1 MIDNE
6 TSLEADFTFGSARG
20 HVVDDAPFRLLVLG
34 DWSGDADLKPFS
46 ERKPV
51 EIDRDNFDDLIA
63 KLGTRLRID
72 HGDAGS
78 STLTFQSLDDFHPD
92 QIFQQLPIFE
102 RLRALRKDLLSS
114 DRFDRAAGEV
124 RSWLNVETTSANNDA
139 PPTQSTVS
147 SEGLLDSILS
157 GSTAPAPKVKSSDDS
172 ELASLIKDIV
182 RPHLISVDENEQS
195 ALLAAVDAATSELMR
210 SILHDH
216 RFQALEAA
224 WRGLYLV
231 VRRVETDSD
240 LRIYILDVSHGE
252 LAEDL
257 RSVGDLKDSRAFQLI
272 VGETVGTP
280 GAEPWA
286 LLAGNYAFEPN
297 KDDAATLVRFGKLAA
312 AANAPFVSHMRP
324 DVIGIRSFD
333 GHTDPRE
340 WDLSGTSE
348 AGRLW
353 NVLRAMPEA
362 PFLGMIVPRFLSRLP
377 YGRETDPLEAFQFEE
392 FDGRAPHDKYLW
404 SNGCFIAALLIAQ
417 SFTEYEWQMDKRFLQ
432 DVERLPL
439 HMYEHDGETVY
450 QPCAEVLFTQVGAEQ
465 LMDFGLMPLISFKN
479 TDHVKLG
486 RFQSIADT
494 GLRGRWSH

>member
-1 MIDNE
+1 MINNE
-6 TSLEADFTFGSARG
+6 SSLEAEFTFGG
-20 HVVDDAPFRLLVLG
+20 DYGNEIEDAPFRMLMLG
-34 DWSGDADLKPFS
+34 DWSGDADRKPFS
-46 ERKPV
+46 ARKPI
-51 EIDRDNFDDLIA
+51 EIDRDNFDDVIA
-63 KLGTRLRID
+63 KLGTRLTID
-72 HGDAGS
+72 HGEAGT
-78 STLTFQSLDDFHPD
+78 STLTFENLDDFHPD
-92 QIFQQLPIFE
+92 QIFRQLPMFE
-102 RLRALRKDLLSS
+102 RLRSLRKDLLSS

-124 RSWLNVETTSANNDA
+124 RSWLNVEASVEKNDA
-139 PPTQSTVS
+139 PPAQSTVS

-157 GSTAPAPKVKSSDDS
+157 GSTAPAPKVKSSGDP
-172 ELASLIKDIV
+172 ELASLVRDLV

-231 VRRVETDSD
+231 VRRVETDSN
-240 LRIYILDVSHGE
+240 LGIYILDITHDE

-257 RSVGDLKDSRAFQLI
+257 RSVSDLQESRAFELI
-272 VGETVGTP
+272 VRETVGTP
-280 GAEPWA
+280 GSDPWA

-297 KDDAATLVRFGKLAA
+297 KDDAATLIRIGKLAA
-312 AANAPFVSHMRP
+312 AANSPFVSHMRP

-353 NVLRAMPEA
+353 NVLRAVPEA
-362 PFLGMIVPRFLSRLP
+362 PRLGMIVPRFLSRLP

-392 FDGRAPHDKYLW
+392 FDGQAPHDKYLW

-439 HMYEHDGETVY
+439 HMYKYNGETVY

-465 LMDFGLMPLISFKN
+465 LMDFGLMPLLSYKN

-486 RFQSIADT
+486 RFQSIGDT
-494 GLRGRWSH
+494 GLRGRWYQ

>member
-6 TSLEADFTFGSARG
+6 TSLEAEFTFESERG
-20 HVVDDAPFRLLVLG
+20 NIIGDAPFRLLVLG
-34 DWSGDADLKPFS
+34 DWSGDSDRKAFS
-46 ERKPV
+46 ERKPI
-51 EIDRDNFDDLIA
+51 EIDRDNFDDIIA
-63 KLGTRLRID
+63 KLGARLTIN
-72 HGDAGS
+72 HGEAGT

-124 RSWLNVETTSANNDA
+124 RSWLSVESTAEKNDE
-139 PPTQSTVS
+139 PPMQSTVS

-157 GSTAPAPKVKSSDDS
+157 GSSAPAPKVKSTGDP
-172 ELASLIKDIV
+172 ELASLVRDLV
-182 RPHLISVDENEQS
+182 RPHLVSVDENEQS
-195 ALLAAVDAATSELMR
+195 ALLAAIDAATSELMR
-210 SILHDH
+210 GILHDH

-224 WRGLYLV
+224 WRGLYLI

-240 LRIYILDVSHGE
+240 LGIYILDITHDE

-257 RSVGDLKDSRAFQLI
+257 RSVEDLRDSRAFEII
-272 VGETVGTP
+272 VRETIGTP
-280 GAEPWA
+280 GSDPWA

-297 KDDAATLVRFGKLAA
+297 KDDTATLIRFGKLAA
-312 AANAPFVSHMRP
+312 AANAPFVSHIRP
-324 DVIGIRSFD
+324 DVIGIRTFD

-353 NVLRAMPEA
+353 NVLRAIPEA
-362 PFLGMIVPRFLSRLP
+362 RFLGMIVPRFLSRLP
-377 YGRETDPLEAFQFEE
+377 YGRKTDPLETFQFEE
-392 FDGRAPHDKYLW
+392 FDGRVPHDKYLW

-494 GLRGRWSH
+494 GLCGRWYQ